1 LARGTK
7 LISNLFDKELKTC
20 DCKNMDIKKKSIAVK
35 LSKTKSKNGYFLV
48 RMKDGKFAWL
58 TKEVLNAIEKKKDY
72 KPHWQ
77 LDCIV

>member
-1 LARGTK
+1 
-7 LISNLFDKELKTC
+7 
-20 DCKNMDIKKKSIAVK
+20 MDIKKKSIAVK
-35 LSKTKSKNGYFLV
+35 LSKVPSRNGYFQV
-48 RMKDGKFAWL
+48 RLKDGKFAWL